1 MSDEIPYDPF
11 YDFGQNP
18 GEINIDQ
25 NEGDL
30 GGPLFVEFTT
40 YLREKYKQGGA
51 KKHLEEIVDAVCAS
65 DKLIDISSGKKQKSI
80 AEIMRLQGVGEIAT
94 HFFAYQ
100 DKLVS
105 DARTKGSKTILG
117 GVDINRFRRV
127 DINDPNDSH
136 HLQSI
141 VQAVERAVR
150 R

>member
-11 YDFGQNP
+11 YKYGQNA
-18 GEINIDQ
+18 GEININQ
-25 NEGDL
+25 SEGDL

-40 YLREKYKQGGA
+40 YLREKYKKGGA
-51 KKHLEEIVDAVCAS
+51 RKHLEEIVDAIYAS
-65 DKLIDISSGKKQKSI
+65 DKLTDISNVEKQKSI
-80 AEIMRLQGVGEIAT
+80 AEIMRFQGVGEIAT
-94 HFFAYQ
+94 HFFAYK

-105 DARTKGSKTILG
+105 DARKTGSNTILG
-117 GVDINRFRRV
+117 GVDINRFRKV
-127 DINDPNDSH
+127 DINNPKDSH